1 MGPKNMIDSHVLT
14 LWRIRGCFNSLPLVI
29 VALVYNFFI
38 QIMPNTA
45 LPDAGIYITIGLAL
59 IGGYVFIYVVP
70 TLTYQAWRIDYN
82 KDEIDFVSGILIKR
96 RITIP
101 IIRVQNVESSI
112 GPLAKKMGLM
122 SLTIST
128 AATSHKLPELPE
140 EEALEVQKRIRRLI
154 RNSL

>member
-1 MGPKNMIDSHVLT
+1 MGPKNMIDPQVLK
-14 LWRIRGCFNSLPLVI
+14 LWRIRGCFNSLPLVG

-38 QIMPNTA
+38 QVMPNTG
-45 LPDAGIYITIGLAL
+45 LPDVGIYITIGLAL
-59 IGGYVFIYVVP
+59 IGGYVFIYLLP
-70 TLTYQAWRIDYN
+70 TLTYQSWRVDYN
-82 KDEIDFVSGILIKR
+82 KDEIDFISGILITKR
-96 RITIP
+96 VTIP

-112 GPLAKKMGLM
+112 GPLAKKMGMM

-140 EEALEVQKRIRRLI
+140 EEALEVQKKIRRLI